1 MLRGAAYTRLLHGIT
16 ATRVDELDTAALPPN
31 AAACKSALPGAR
43 LVRGT
48 RVSLTIRRVPRV
60 LRTGLLLGK

>member
-1 MLRGAAYTRLLHGIT
+1 MDA
-16 ATRVDELDTAALPPN
+16 LDSTSLPSN
-31 AAACKSALPGAR
+31 AAACRSALPGAH

-48 RVSLTIRRVPRV
+48 RISLTIRRVPRV